1 MTREQREA
9 IAKAVGSLWAV
20 ATVIAED
27 KVAEAVINTADDL
40 DKILTEDIRA
50 AEEERKAAIESF
62 LKSPAHI
69 VCNDSCTFDDGSKVD
84 ET

>member
-27 KVAEAVINTADDL
+27 KAAEAVINTADDL
-40 DKILTEDIRA
+40 DKILMEEVDA
-50 AEEERKAAIESF
+50 ANW
-62 LKSPAHI
+62 
-69 VCNDSCTFDDGSKVD
+69 CDSCTVTYGDGSKVD

>member
-1 MTREQREA
+1 MTREQREK

-20 ATVIAED
+20 ATVISED

-40 DKILTEDIRA
+40 DKILMDDIRA
-50 AEEERKAAIESF
+50 AEIESF

-69 VCNDSCTFDDGSKVD
+69 VCNDSCTFGDGSKVD